1 MNGTNF
7 RRIDLWR
14 PFMPARPGMAACLV
28 ALFTVLS
35 GCGGGGA
42 GSAIDQVTGNT
53 GDDTSTVVV
62 AVKDALDSPVE
73 GASVTLM
80 RERTSRDGI
89 TDETGS
95 VVFRSI
101 PEGELSIYARY
112 EAASMIQFGSQ
123 SVVVRSG
130 RSDVEVAVR
139 PWPGGLL
146 GVAAATHVSVAPDGR
161 SMEFALRLRYQLG
174 SKLARDGDGG
184 DHGPNPYHMVV
195 AACVPDRADD
205 VPVVQAHCVRGADG
219 FDASYEVVDFDEPVP
234 GADRPE
240 SGTTS
245 SAVLL
250 AIDQSTAMS
259 DRDPLDQRLYAA
271 KFFLKSKLP
280 SARVAL
286 AALGSDDG
294 VSGDFSPLPRKPV
307 TVFPVDLP
315 AFTTSSVG
323 LLPIVD
329 SLDQLEGGRSPT
341 YGAMSALLDFVAA
354 QTSAAEQK
362 TLVVLSASP
371 DDTCGSASACS
382 NARNAVIEKSRNL
395 GVALVMVHL
404 KSESEST
411 GNEEL
416 AELAEGR
423 GGSAFW
429 VDSAGG
435 ELAGLFGS
443 LGDVIDEPQEVLEA
457 RFRIQSSAAGV
468 FQSGRTVLGTVQ
480 LEDCTYGCWDA
491 GSVPFAVRI
500 P

>member
-1 MNGTNF
+1 MQREREMNGTNF
-7 RRIDLWR
+7 RRNALR
-14 PFMPARPGMAACLV
+14 LPLTARRLAITACLV
-28 ALFTVLS
+28 GVVG

-42 GSAIDQVTGNT
+42 DQVTGNT
-53 GDDTSTVVV
+53 GDDTSTVAVS
-62 AVKDALDSPVE
+62 VKDALDSPVA
-73 GASVTLM
+73 GALVTLT
-80 RERTSRDGI
+80 RQKISRDGV
-89 TDETGS
+89 TDETGAA
-95 VVFRSI
+95 VFRSV
-101 PEGELSIYARY
+101 PEGELSVYARY
-112 EAASMIQFGSQ
+112 EAASMVQFGSQ
-123 SVVVRSG
+123 SVVVGSG

-139 PWPGGLL
+139 PWPGSLL
-146 GVAAATHVSVAPDGR
+146 GVAPATRVSVALDGR

-174 SKLARDGDGG
+174 SRLASAG
-184 DHGPNPYHMVV
+184 PYHMAVT
-195 AACVPDRADD
+195 ACAPDAADD
-205 VPVVQAHCVRGADG
+205 VPVVQADCVRGADG
-219 FDASYEVVDFDEPVP
+219 FDAPYEVVDFDEPVP
-234 GADRPE
+234 AADRSE
-240 SGTTS
+240 SETTS

-250 AIDQSTAMS
+250 AIDQSTTMS

-280 SARVAL
+280 STRVAL
-286 AALGSDDG
+286 AAFASDDG
-294 VSGDFSPLPRKPV
+294 VSGVVSPLPRKPV

-329 SLDQLEGGRSPT
+329 SLDRLEGGRSPT
-341 YGAMSALLDFVAA
+341 YGAMSALLDFAAA

-371 DDTCGSASACS
+371 DDTCGSVSECG

-404 KSESEST
+404 KSESESIP
-411 GNEEL
+411 NEEL

-429 VDSAGG
+429 VGTAGG
-435 ELAGLFGS
+435 ELAGLFGA
-443 LGDVIDEPQEVLEA
+443 LGDVIDEPQDVLEA

>member
-1 MNGTNF
+1 MTS
-7 RRIDLWR
+7 
-14 PFMPARPGMAACLV
+14 CLV
-28 ALFTVLS
+28 ALMG

-42 GSAIDQVTGNT
+42 DQVTGNT

-62 AVKDALDSPVE
+62 SVKDALDSPVA
-73 GASVTLM
+73 GASVTLT
-80 RERTSRDGI
+80 RQRISRDGV
-89 TDETGS
+89 TDETGAA
-95 VVFRSI
+95 VFRSV
-101 PEGELSIYARY
+101 PEGELSVYARY
-112 EAASMIQFGSQ
+112 EAASMVQFGSQ
-123 SVVVRSG
+123 SVVVGSG

-146 GVAAATHVSVAPDGR
+146 GVAPATRVSVAPDGR

-174 SKLARDGDGG
+174 SRLARAGDGG
-184 DHGPNPYHMVV
+184 DHGPNPYHMAV
-195 AACVPDRADD
+195 AACAPDTADD
-205 VPVVQAHCVRGADG
+205 VPLVQADCVRGADG
-219 FDASYEVVDFDEPVP
+219 FDAPYEVVDFDEPVP
-234 GADRPE
+234 AQDRTE

-250 AIDQSTAMS
+250 AIDQSSTMS

-280 SARVAL
+280 STRVAL
-286 AALGSDDG
+286 AAFGSDAAG
-294 VSGDFSPLPRKPV
+294 SGDLSPLPRKPV

-315 AFTTSSVG
+315 AFTTSSDD

-329 SLDQLEGGRSPT
+329 SLEQLEGGRSPT
-341 YGAMSALLDFVAA
+341 YGAMSALLDFAAA

-362 TLVVLSASP
+362 TLVVLSATP
-371 DDTCGSASACS
+371 DDTCGSVSDCS
-382 NARNAVIEKSRNL
+382 NARNAVIEKSRKL
-395 GVALVMVHL
+395 GVALVMVHM
-404 KSESEST
+404 KSESESI

-429 VDSAGG
+429 AGSAGG
-435 ELAGLFGS
+435 ELAGLFGN
-443 LGDVIDEPQEVLEA
+443 LGDVIDEPQDVLEA

-468 FQSGRTVLGTVQ
+468 FRSGRTVLGTVQ

-491 GSVPFAVRI
+491 GTVPFAVRV